1 MALAPA
7 HTLTLREAILH
18 NNRAPILQSPQDI
31 LEIVFDLLAHSFTI
45 DDASRAMLELTW
57 VCRCW
62 RKILLNGGRFWARVS
77 STIPASLF
85 YEMLR
90 RSSQAPLA
98 VKTDASNLELTAL
111 IRRQLH
117 RVREMV
123 VVAEDN
129 AFLGSGHHLPGLHT
143 LVLDLQA
150 APAMRE
156 DDFFCEWTFLGL
168 VSLTLSHASFRTNI
182 RLLSPALT
190 SLRLKSVHCN
200 DAPGSVGAA
209 FFFQSIGALKALRNL
224 HLGQS
229 IPLAG
234 SDIALDHVYL
244 PALQTLV
251 LVDSL
256 PLCMWFLEHVG
267 APALESLSLD
277 LTARIGEEDLPEIPN
292 TLQRMLHTPNT
303 SSQPTISVHTTSFDV
318 IDGRLCLSLYTRGS
332 ADAPILTSPTL
343 QVIFYL
349 KDKLCDALNLVA
361 CLPLRAVHSVWFR
374 PRHTDMNSL
383 FLWYGMT
390 TVFSR
395 ARVLV
400 LGETTYHSAAMFL
413 GVANYTAGAAC
424 SPVFFPYL
432 TALTLFDICPG
443 RSDPSVFR
451 EIISLF
457 VQSLKD
463 RAVMG
468 RPVTTVMIRQCPLLT
483 KRDVFKIRQVVRNVQ
498 AC

>member
-1 MALAPA
+1 MDLTPA

-18 NNRAPILQSPQDI
+18 NNCAPILRSPQDV
-31 LEIVFDLLAHSFTI
+31 LEIIFDLISRSFTI
-45 DDASRAMLELTW
+45 DDTCHAMLELTW
-57 VCRCW
+57 VCHDW
-62 RKILLNGGRFWARVS
+62 RTILLNGGRFWARVS
-77 STIPASLF
+77 STIPVSLF

-111 IRRQLH
+111 TRRQLH

-123 VVAEDN
+123 VVAKDN
-129 AFLGSGHHLPGLHT
+129 TFLGHRHHLPGLHT

-156 DDFFCEWTFLGL
+156 DDFFSEWTFPGLG
-168 VSLTLSHASFRTNI
+168 SLTLSHASFRNNV
-182 RLLSPALT
+182 RLLSPTLT
-190 SLRLKSVHCN
+190 SLHLKSVHFN
-200 DAPGSVGAA
+200 DTPGSVGAV
-209 FFFQSIGALKALRNL
+209 FFFQSIGASKALKNL
-224 HLGQS
+224 HLEQS
-229 IPLAG
+229 IPLTR
-234 SDIALDHVYL
+234 SDILLDPVQF

-303 SSQPTISVHTTSFDV
+303 SSQPTISVHTASFDV
-318 IDGRLCLSLYTRGS
+318 ADGRLRLALYTRGS
-332 ADAPILTSPTL
+332 ADASILTSPTV

-400 LGETTYHSAAMFL
+400 LGHTTYHSAAMFL
-413 GVANYTAGAAC
+413 GVANYTAGAAAR
-424 SPVFFPYL
+424 SPIFFPYL
-432 TALTLFDICPG
+432 TALALFDIRPG

-468 RPVTTVMIRQCPLLT
+468 RPITTVMIQRCPLFT

-498 AC
+498 W